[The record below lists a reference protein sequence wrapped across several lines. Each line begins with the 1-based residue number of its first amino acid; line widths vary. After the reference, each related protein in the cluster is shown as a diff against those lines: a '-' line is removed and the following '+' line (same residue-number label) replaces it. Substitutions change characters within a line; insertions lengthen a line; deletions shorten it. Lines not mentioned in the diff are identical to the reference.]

1 MDLPL
6 GTPYQE
12 HLKTSET
19 DMLKTIIELM
29 QKSFTGY
36 IVVTIDGVDGIEEGA
51 LLMRNGII
59 VGAGYEYMKH
69 NTTIEGNNALE
80 IVLNAF
86 KAKHGI
92 IDIYALALQH
102 MDLVIAFHEKMRI
115 SANIDPKNLQKLYPK
130 EFSDKYAREIIK
142 QKEEL
147 TKYDIFKKVGLPE
160 MMTE

>member
-12 HLKTSET
+12 HLKTRET

-29 QKSFTGY
+29 QKTFTGY
-36 IVVTIDGVDGIEEGA
+36 IIVTIDGIDGIEEGA
-51 LLMRNGII
+51 LLFRNGILI
-59 VGAGYEYMKH
+59 GAGYEYMKH
-69 NTTIEGNNALE
+69 NVAVEGNSALE

-102 MDLVIAFHEKMRI
+102 MDLVIAFHEKMLI
-115 SANIDPKNLQKLYPK
+115 NIKLDPKTLQKIYPK
-130 EFSDKYAREIIK
+130 EFSDKYAKEVIK

-147 TKYDIFKKVGLPE
+147 TKYDIFKKAGLPE
-160 MMTE
+160 MISE